1 MGGAPSNWLVIE
13 SSPADAYL
21 TSEALKQAGLTSEI
35 IVIQDGEAALRHLET
50 AAAPDMILLDLNL
63 EILSGLD
70 LLGKI
75 RANPRLAAI
84 PVLMLSGSENA
95 KDIQESY
102 RHGANGYIKKPGNL
116 EGVLRNMKILC
127 EFWGSVATLPQAV
140 PVVPAASAGTQSIDG
155 KVK

>member
-35 IVIQDGEAALRHLET
+35 IVIGDGQAALDHLET
-50 AAAPDMILLDLNL
+50 AAPPEMILLDLNL
-63 EILSGLD
+63 DILSGLD
-70 LLGKI
+70 LLDRI
-75 RANPRLAAI
+75 REDSRLSAI
-84 PVLMLSGSENA
+84 PVVMLSGSENG

-102 RHGANGYIKKPGNL
+102 RRGANCYIKKPGNL

-127 EFWGSVATLPQAV
+127 EFWGSVATLPQ
-140 PVVPAASAGTQSIDG
+140 SIDG